1 MAPHDGV
8 VEWLLEGD
16 PAIRWQVM
24 RDLLDEPTK
33 AWEAERRRAAESGWI
48 EELLEHRR
56 PDGEWP
62 PGRWTASTWTLLLL
76 VALGLP
82 GGHPAGKAPVERLLD
97 RFMPPGEEVDQ
108 AFVLKRVDL
117 CHLGFWLGLGAH
129 FLGDDPRLPPLG
141 EAVLSAQFDGWGLE
155 LPPAKP
161 PGDTPQ
167 LVPYDLQRAREPP
180 NRGCAGGCFR
190 AGVPGG

>member
-1 MAPHDGV
+1 MARHDEV

-24 RDLLDEPTK
+24 RDLLEEPTE
-33 AWEAERRRAAESGWI
+33 AWEAERRRAADSGWI
-48 EELLEHRR
+48 AELLEHRG

-82 GGHPAGKAPVERLLD
+82 EGHPAGRAPVEHLLD
-97 RFMPPGEEVDQ
+97 RFMPPGEEVNQ
-108 AFVLKRVDL
+108 AFLLKRVDL

-129 FLGDDPRLPPLG
+129 FLDDDPRLPPLG
-141 EAVLSAQFDGWGLE
+141 EAVLSAQFEDGGWNCHMR
-155 LPPAKP
+155 PPA
-161 PGDTPQ
+161 DTSQ
-167 LVPYDLQRAREPP
+167 LVPHDIQRPREPSY
-180 NRGCAGGCFR
+180 RSGARCCSGAV
-190 AGVPGG
+190 VPGG